1 MYITRTDCIHVVFPG
16 TVNMLSRCKHISK
29 NSVHEIN
36 KVRIYLPMNAV
47 ILFNNRYEIPQR
59 SRQLYTALFGY
70 IVKYQG
76 KDQFVQ
82 LKFSFTL
89 TQIQ

>member
-1 MYITRTDCIHVVFPG
+1 
-16 TVNMLSRCKHISK
+16 
-29 NSVHEIN
+29 
-36 KVRIYLPMNAV
+36 MNAV

-76 KDQFVQ
+76 EDQFVQ
-82 LKFSFTL
+82 LKVQFYFNTDTMISSS
-89 TQIQ
+89 